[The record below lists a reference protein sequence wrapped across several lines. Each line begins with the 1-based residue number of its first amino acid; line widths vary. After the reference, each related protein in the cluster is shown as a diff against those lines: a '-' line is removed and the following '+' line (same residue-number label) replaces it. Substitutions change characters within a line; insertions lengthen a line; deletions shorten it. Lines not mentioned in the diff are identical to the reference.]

1 MGLLSEE
8 CGRIKRMGPHSTL
21 LPVFTTVFPL
31 RLLSFTF
38 LGLTGVSSFVSQT
51 LRGLSLLLY
60 FAKAKLWVFP
70 PSRAPHARRTQRPR
84 PPSPQQTSQRSGLPA
99 RGSCRAHAAPEAPAA
114 GARRIGTTKRP
125 LSLQPRYRS
134 HKALP
139 GACLRSARST
149 SGISHLETYNPKP
162 YPGSRHLLSLL
173 IRVLGETTRSVSSDG
188 HLSRARSP
196 VP

>member
-51 LRGLSLLLY
+51 LRGFSILLY

-99 RGSCRAHAAPEAPAA
+99 RGSCRAHATPRLQPPALAASVPQSARFLSSHVTVATKRFQGHACAQPAA
-114 GARRIGTTKRP
+114 
-125 LSLQPRYRS
+125 PRGL
-134 HKALP
+134 A
-139 GACLRSARST
+139 T
-149 SGISHLETYNPKP
+149 
-162 YPGSRHLLSLL
+162 
-173 IRVLGETTRSVSSDG
+173 
-188 HLSRARSP
+188 
-196 VP
+196 